1 MKKVKLLDTIATL
14 KPIPIERLQLVEQ
27 NYTSIESLP
36 SGQVGTIVEVYE
48 QEEEYHYLVEF
59 ADTQGCEYAMAT
71 LRADEILVL
80 HYDLAIASDLPHPQ
94 SLSL

>member
-1 MKKVKLLDTIATL
+1 MTKIKLLDTIATL
-14 KPIPIERLQLVEQ
+14 KPIPIERLELVEED
-27 NYTSIESLP
+27 YTYIESLP

-80 HYDLAIASDLPHPQ
+80 HYDLAIA
-94 SLSL
+94 

>member
-14 KPIPIERLQLVEQ
+14 KPIPIERLQLVEED
-27 NYTSIESLP
+27 YTSIESLP

-80 HYDLAIASDLPHPQ
+80 HYDLAIA
-94 SLSL
+94 

>member
-14 KPIPIERLQLVEQ
+14 KPIPIERLQLIEED
-27 NYTSIESLP
+27 YTSIESLP

-80 HYDLAIASDLPHPQ
+80 HYDLAIA
-94 SLSL
+94 

>member
-1 MKKVKLLDTIATL
+1 MKKAKLLDTIATL
-14 KPIPIERLQLVEQ
+14 KPIPIERLQLVEVP
-27 NYTSIESLP
+27 YTSIESLP
-36 SGQVGTIVEVYE
+36 SGQVGTVVEAYE

-80 HYDLAIASDLPHPQ
+80 HYDLAIA
-94 SLSL
+94 

>member
-14 KPIPIERLQLVEQ
+14 KPIATERLQLVEED
-27 NYTSIESLP
+27 YTSIESLP
-36 SGQVGTIVEVYE
+36 SGQVGTIVEV

-80 HYDLAIASDLPHPQ
+80 EVV
-94 SLSL
+94 

>member
-1 MKKVKLLDTIATL
+1 MKKVKLLDSIATL
-14 KPIPIERLQLVEQ
+14 KPIPIERLQLVEED
-27 NYTSIESLP
+27 YTSIESLP

-71 LRADEILVL
+71 LRSDEILVL
-80 HYDLAIASDLPHPQ
+80 HYNLAIA
-94 SLSL
+94 

>member
-14 KPIPIERLQLVEQ
+14 KPIPTERLQLLEED
-27 NYTSIESLP
+27 YTSIESLP

-80 HYDLAIASDLPHPQ
+80 HYDLAVA
-94 SLSL
+94 

>member
-1 MKKVKLLDTIATL
+1 MKKNKLLDTIATL
-14 KPIPIERLQLVEQ
+14 KPIPIERLQLVEED
-27 NYTSIESLP
+27 YTSIESLP
-36 SGQVGTIVEVYE
+36 SGQVGTIVEVFE

-80 HYDLAIASDLPHPQ
+80 HYDLAIA
-94 SLSL
+94 

>member
-1 MKKVKLLDTIATL
+1 MKKIKLLDTVAIL
-14 KPIPIERLQLVEQ
+14 KPISIERLQLVEED
-27 NYTSIESLP
+27 YTSIESLP

-80 HYDLAIASDLPHPQ
+80 HYDLAIA
-94 SLSL
+94 

>member
-1 MKKVKLLDTIATL
+1 MKKVKLLDTIGTL
-14 KPIPIERLQLVEQ
+14 KAISTERLQLVEED
-27 NYTSIESLP
+27 YTSIESLP

-80 HYDLAIASDLPHPQ
+80 EVV
-94 SLSL
+94 

>member
-1 MKKVKLLDTIATL
+1 M
-14 KPIPIERLQLVEQ
+14 
-27 NYTSIESLP
+27 ESLP

-48 QEEEYHYLVEF
+48 QEEKYHYLVEF

-80 HYDLAIASDLPHPQ
+80 HYDLAIA
-94 SLSL
+94 

>member
-14 KPIPIERLQLVEQ
+14 KSIPIERLQLIEED
-27 NYTSIESLP
+27 YTSIESLP

-48 QEEEYHYLVEF
+48 QEEYYLVEF

-80 HYDLAIASDLPHPQ
+80 HYDLAIA
-94 SLSL
+94 

>member
-14 KPIPIERLQLVEQ
+14 KPIPIERLQLIEED
-27 NYTSIESLP
+27 YSYIESLP

-48 QEEEYHYLVEF
+48 QEEYHYLVEF

-80 HYDLAIASDLPHPQ
+80 HYDLAIV
-94 SLSL
+94 

>member
-1 MKKVKLLDTIATL
+1 MKKIKLLDTIATL
-14 KPIPIERLQLVEQ
+14 KPIPIERLELVEED
-27 NYTSIESLP
+27 YISIESLP

-80 HYDLAIASDLPHPQ
+80 HYDLAIA
-94 SLSL
+94 

>member
-14 KPIPIERLQLVEQ
+14 KPIPIERLQLVED
-27 NYTSIESLP
+27 YSSIKSLP

-80 HYDLAIASDLPHPQ
+80 HYDLAIA
-94 SLSL
+94 

>member
-1 MKKVKLLDTIATL
+1 MKKIKLLDTIATL
-14 KPIPIERLQLVEQ
+14 KPIPIERLELVEED
-27 NYTSIESLP
+27 YTSIESLP

-80 HYDLAIASDLPHPQ
+80 HYDLAIV
-94 SLSL
+94 

>member
-1 MKKVKLLDTIATL
+1 MDTIATL
-14 KPIPIERLQLVEQ
+14 KPIPIERLQLVEED
-27 NYTSIESLP
+27 YTSIESLP
-36 SGQVGTIVEVYE
+36 SGQVGTIVEVYQ

-80 HYDLAIASDLPHPQ
+80 HYDLAIA
-94 SLSL
+94 

>member
-14 KPIPIERLQLVEQ
+14 KPIPIERLQLVEE

-48 QEEEYHYLVEF
+48 QEEEYHYLDLVEF
-59 ADTQGCEYAMAT
+59 ADTQGSEYAMAT

-80 HYDLAIASDLPHPQ
+80 HYDLAIA
-94 SLSL
+94 

>member
-14 KPIPIERLQLVEQ
+14 KPIPTDRLQLVEED
-27 NYTSIESLP
+27 YTSIESLP

-48 QEEEYHYLVEF
+48 QEKEYHYLVEF

-80 HYDLAIASDLPHPQ
+80 HYDLAVA
-94 SLSL
+94 

>member
-1 MKKVKLLDTIATL
+1 MKTAKLLNTIATL
-14 KPIPIERLQLVEQ
+14 NPIPIERLQLVEED
-27 NYTSIESLP
+27 YTSIESLP

-59 ADTQGCEYAMAT
+59 ADTQGCEYAMVT

-80 HYDLAIASDLPHPQ
+80 HYDLAIA
-94 SLSL
+94 

>member
-14 KPIPIERLQLVEQ
+14 KPIPIERLQLVEE

-48 QEEEYHYLVEF
+48 Q
-59 ADTQGCEYAMAT
+59 
-71 LRADEILVL
+71 
-80 HYDLAIASDLPHPQ
+80 
-94 SLSL
+94 